1 MKWGDAKSGAAGGAA
16 SPIPEVDKAAVRDNL
31 LEGIVRAPPLVR
43 AQLGECLKSV
53 VYADFPDAWPGILP
67 AVTAQLATQAR
78 ARAARPGRAPPR
90 ARGLAPSQSPRW
102 RRAACPRRCRRVAM
116 QARSSSCPPR
126 A

>member
-16 SPIPEVDKAAVRDNL
+16 SPIPEVDKAAVCDNL

-78 ARAARPGRAPPR
+78 ARAARPGRAPETGS
-90 ARGLAPSQSPRW
+90 ARE
-102 RRAACPRRCRRVAM
+102 AAA
-116 QARSSSCPPR
+116 AEGCPPIQR
-126 A
+126 QHGSRRTTARVRR

>member
-31 LEGIVRAPPLVR
+31 LEGIVR